1 MRFYKKKSLI
11 MNKPNE
17 IKTSAN
23 YSYEM
28 TTWDKIMLFALIGLS
43 LYLGYRGVKW
53 LFTSGVTSVASSS
66 LPLPSIP
73 APSSGMSVMDVM
85 NVLHR

>member
-1 MRFYKKKSLI
+1 
-11 MNKPNE
+11 MNKLNE
-17 IKTSAN
+17 PKIDRN
-23 YSYEM
+23 YSYEL
-28 TTWDKIMLFALIGLS
+28 TTWDKIMLFVLICLS

-85 NVLHR
+85 KVLHR